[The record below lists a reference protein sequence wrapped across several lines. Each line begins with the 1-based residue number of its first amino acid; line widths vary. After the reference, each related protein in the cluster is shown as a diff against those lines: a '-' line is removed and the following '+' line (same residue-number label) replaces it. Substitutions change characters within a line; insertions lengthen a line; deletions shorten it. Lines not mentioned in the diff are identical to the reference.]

1 MQLFTIGLGLIL
13 LVSGRKLFWLCVAVV
28 GFLLGMELS
37 SVILADQP
45 RWLMLVIALG
55 AGLLGALLAVLAQRL
70 AFALAGFY
78 AGAYLALIAAHAL
91 GTGANSPVVFLVGGL
106 IGALL
111 AALMMDWAIIVLS
124 CLAGAGAIVDAAG
137 LGQPIGAL
145 VLVALVAAGIV
156 VQTRFTARSR
166 HR

>member
-45 RWLMLVIALG
+45 RWLTLVIALG

-78 AGAYLALIAAHAL
+78 AGAYLALIAAHSF
-91 GTGANSPVVFLVGGL
+91 GAGGNSTLLFAVAGI
-106 IGALL
+106 IGAVV
-111 AALMMDWAIIVLS
+111 AALIMDWAIIVLS